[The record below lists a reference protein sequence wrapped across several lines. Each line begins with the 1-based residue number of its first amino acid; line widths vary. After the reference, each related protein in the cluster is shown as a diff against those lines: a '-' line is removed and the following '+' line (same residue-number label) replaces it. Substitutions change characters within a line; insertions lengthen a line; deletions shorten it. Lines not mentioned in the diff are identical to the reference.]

1 MFQKASFAILHDAST
16 RTSEKAV
23 QRNLNRGCPFER
35 QRPGFEPGRACG
47 KPFCLL
53 SLRLP
58 WNCHCSRRG
67 QRQRKR
73 AETRFGLERIC
84 IHVICTK
91 RHARAECGTGPS
103 HPCHGRPLPPISA
116 QGPTQH
122 GPGRLRPRPG
132 KDTTNLDLSATA
144 VETATAEA
152 VVLHIADLAPLELP
166 QLQHTERQSR
176 RRTSAEWRDQH
187 HASIE

>member
-1 MFQKASFAILHDAST
+1 MFQKASFAILHDVSI

-23 QRNLNRGCPFER
+23 QRNLNLGGPFER
-35 QRPGFEPGRACG
+35 QRPGFEPGRPLTTGRACG
-47 KPFCLL
+47 KPLCLL

-73 AETRFGLERIC
+73 AEARFGLERIC

-91 RHARAECGTGPS
+91 RNARAESGTGPS
-103 HPCHGRPLPPISA
+103 HPCHGWPLPPISA

-122 GPGRLRPRPG
+122 GPGHRGSPHPPKG
-132 KDTTNLDLSATA
+132 NT
-144 VETATAEA
+144 
-152 VVLHIADLAPLELP
+152 
-166 QLQHTERQSR
+166 
-176 RRTSAEWRDQH
+176 
-187 HASIE
+187 